1 MKVVPHLLSFY
12 FLLELVRST
21 GSVKRP
27 SSTTREPPKTPRQ
40 LSTTPKSSTT
50 SMEPSVTVSSGVV
63 LWTPKSL
70 NDCVLADLNVVALKP
85 NVHRNVSAEGGMFL
99 TVANA
104 EKVISDA
111 YKAGV
116 RKEKLIL
123 EITPIAGTYDQVAEK
138 EGWSIGIC
146 LWCGAAAAVRLPLPR
161 TEDIAAAS
169 ASIEDY
175 ECCPVSSILRIPGLQ
190 RLDPR
195 RKKVDMDDYTKVDK
209 DGRVSSEGD
218 RLYHI
223 HFKLFQ
229 HVQKSWQGYDAYA
242 RVCMAVGT
250 NQLLLTLCVFALGS
264 TLIGDRQP
272 WAAWV
277 FIVVVATGAMLHFR
291 INLTLTKWE
300 LIIMVALIYA
310 APLTAGVAATMDY
323 AGWITAGR
331 VWALISFILN
341 DLWMCFVFAQAME
354 SRGGLP
360 EKFNTVDISSDVMSD
375 NSMQHFVKDELHD
388 LGIDTKN
395 PGDFLWGTS
404 NLTKDSPPAEILK
417 EKCEDEERELEKIFA
432 AENDGSGGKLSA
444 MQRSKLAD
452 LKKDFV
458 KIRSDFHMSSEVERS
473 TKGKGLEEPSSSSS
487 SSVAAEEGESTPQ
500 DWVRMATDCS
510 GGNDSEVDYY
520 VNSVTGDIR
529 WRPVLKRSLSD
540 TVSTAS
546 TTTLTRRPSR
556 PRRSV
561 EDLENALRNLEKSVE
576 ELHVGFLKK
585 EDSLRVIWCVLDLL
599 NIPTGNDI
607 RASVE
612 GTTPIS
618 SGTGAFFVPVGMTAT
633 GESPQS
639 VVYADSV
646 GVWPPQEAGR
656 VEDFGKDI
664 SDIEYVNGSLMVAS
678 NDDRLVGYG
687 EGSKVAMPVAV
698 VKVAYI
704 REGSLAVSTP
714 DNCLYLLE
722 VDGDGEWRR
731 KAKIGDYDDR
741 QSSTAVDV
749 IGGVAFSRRYGLLV
763 LTKSGNIDIWNMAD
777 GRRTITHLTL
787 PGVQRYTAIAAVNT
801 QGQQQGEDS
810 IIVSGL
816 KKDRQAVAIRVRV
829 D

>member
-1 MKVVPHLLSFY
+1 CLDLSGSTI
-12 FLLELVRST
+12 FLLISIWLSLHASITAQSMV
-21 GSVKRP
+21 VK
-27 SSTTREPPKTPRQ
+27 
-40 LSTTPKSSTT
+40 L
-50 SMEPSVTVSSGVV
+50 
-63 LWTPKSL
+63 
-70 NDCVLADLNVVALKP
+70 
-85 NVHRNVSAEGGMFL
+85 L
-99 TVANA
+99 TQW
-104 EKVISDA
+104 
-111 YKAGV
+111 
-116 RKEKLIL
+116 L
-123 EITPIAGTYDQVAEK
+123 
-138 EGWSIGIC
+138 
-146 LWCGAAAAVRLPLPR
+146 RLPLPR

-169 ASIEDY
+169 ATIEDY

-209 DGRVSSEGD
+209 DGRVSGEGD

-250 NQLLLTLCVFALGS
+250 NQLLLTLCIFALGS

-404 NLTKDSPPAEILK
+404 NLTKDSPPEEILK

-444 MQRSKLAD
+444 MQQSKLAN
-452 LKKDFV
+452 LKKDFE
-458 KIRSDFHMSSEVERS
+458 KIRSDFHMSSEAERS
-473 TKGKGLEEPSSSSS
+473 TKGKGLEESSSSSS

-500 DWVRMATDCS
+500 DWVRMAADCS

-585 EDSLRVIWCVLDLL
+585 EDSLRS
-599 NIPTGNDI
+599 
-607 RASVE
+607 R
-612 GTTPIS
+612 
-618 SGTGAFFVPVGMTAT
+618 
-633 GESPQS
+633 
-639 VVYADSV
+639 
-646 GVWPPQEAGR
+646 
-656 VEDFGKDI
+656 
-664 SDIEYVNGSLMVAS
+664 
-678 NDDRLVGYG
+678 
-687 EGSKVAMPVAV
+687 
-698 VKVAYI
+698 
-704 REGSLAVSTP
+704 
-714 DNCLYLLE
+714 
-722 VDGDGEWRR
+722 
-731 KAKIGDYDDR
+731 
-741 QSSTAVDV
+741 SSTKCSSESTGSSYVTSTSSEDTP
-749 IGGVAFSRRYGLLV
+749 S
-763 LTKSGNIDIWNMAD
+763 SSNAD
-777 GRRTITHLTL
+777 GKPRRHRHHH
-787 PGVQRYTAIAAVNT
+787 QRAPLDFQHYSLRPW
-801 QGQQQGEDS
+801 S
-810 IIVSGL
+810 IY
-816 KKDRQAVAIRVRV
+816 KQASTVVVLAWTVG
-829 D
+829 

>member
-1 MKVVPHLLSFY
+1 MAELAAAGAALANGAGSLFSYNKDVFVFDQTLRQQKVHQIQNIRLQQVGLYREDLRDLFGLTISKMDNYLVVNTLMLGFCIALFYDGVLPQQNPPWLWWMCLDLSGSTI
-12 FLLELVRST
+12 FLLISIWLSLHASITAQSMV
-21 GSVKRP
+21 VK
-27 SSTTREPPKTPRQ
+27 
-40 LSTTPKSSTT
+40 L
-50 SMEPSVTVSSGVV
+50 
-63 LWTPKSL
+63 
-70 NDCVLADLNVVALKP
+70 
-85 NVHRNVSAEGGMFL
+85 L
-99 TVANA
+99 TQW
-104 EKVISDA
+104 
-111 YKAGV
+111 
-116 RKEKLIL
+116 L
-123 EITPIAGTYDQVAEK
+123 
-138 EGWSIGIC
+138 
-146 LWCGAAAAVRLPLPR
+146 RLPLPR

-169 ASIEDY
+169 ATIEDY

-209 DGRVSSEGD
+209 DGRVSGEGD
-218 RLYHI
+218 RL
-223 HFKLFQ
+223 
-229 HVQKSWQGYDAYA
+229 
-242 RVCMAVGT
+242 
-250 NQLLLTLCVFALGS
+250 S

-331 VWALISFILN
+331 VWALISFVLN

-404 NLTKDSPPAEILK
+404 NLTKDSPPEEILK

-444 MQRSKLAD
+444 MQQSKLSD
-452 LKKDFV
+452 LKKDFE
-458 KIRSDFHMSSEVERS
+458 KIRSDFHMSSGAERS
-473 TKGKGLEEPSSSSS
+473 TKGKGSEESSSSSS

-585 EDSLRVIWCVLDLL
+585 EDSLRSRSSTKCSSESTGSSCRAPLDFQHYSLRPWSIYKQASTVVVLAWTVGVIWCVLDLL

-612 GTTPIS
+612 STTPIS

-678 NDDRLVGYG
+678 NDDRLVGYS
-687 EGSKVAMPVAV
+687 EGSELAMPVAV

-714 DNCLYLLE
+714 DNSLYLLE

-741 QSSTAVDV
+741 SSAVDV
-749 IGGVAFSRRYGLLV
+749 ISGIAFSRRYGVLV
-763 LTKSGNIDIWNMAD
+763 LMTSGNIDIWNMAD

-787 PGVQRYTAIAAVNT
+787 PEVQRYTAIAAINT
-801 QGQQQGEDS
+801 QGQQEDS
-810 IIVSGL
+810 IVVSGL
-816 KKDRQAVAIRVRV
+816 TKDRQAVAIRVRV